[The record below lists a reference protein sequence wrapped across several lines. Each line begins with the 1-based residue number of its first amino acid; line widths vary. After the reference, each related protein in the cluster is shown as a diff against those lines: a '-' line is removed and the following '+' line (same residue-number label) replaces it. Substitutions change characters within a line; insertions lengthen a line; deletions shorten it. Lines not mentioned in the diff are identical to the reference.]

1 MAKYT
6 DYLELY
12 EKDPVADGADTF
24 NIETMMNNNW
34 DKIDAWCKKHG
45 AITGEDVPTTSTVGA
60 VGQHYIKTT
69 TPYKVYTCVVAD
81 DINLGYIWRDVTN
94 SAGDVRGIVM
104 SDGEGSF
111 TAASAG
117 GDYQSPTQKLSTSTN
132 LAQADVF
139 PYYDVSAGVHR
150 KATLQTLASMLET
163 LVKPYHAGTSAPS
176 NTSKLWIDTTAVT
189 GGLKYHNGTDWVRV
203 PLAYSDSE

>member
-24 NIETMMNNNW
+24 NIETMMNDNW
-34 DKIDAWCKKHG
+34 DKIDAWCKAHG
-45 AITGEDVPTTSTVGA
+45 AITGAEAPTTATAGT
-60 VGQHYIKTT
+60 VGQHYIKNVAPHRVYVCVAADTANLAYTWTDTT
-69 TPYKVYTCVVAD
+69 NGAGAVNGIIKGDGQGNV
-81 DINLGYIWRDVTN
+81 
-94 SAGDVRGIVM
+94 SAATVG
-104 SDGEGSF
+104 
-111 TAASAG
+111 T
-117 GDYQSPTQKLSTSTN
+117 DYQSPTQKLTTGAD
-132 LAQADVF
+132 LAKTDAI
-139 PYYDVSAGVHR
+139 PYYDASASAHKKV
-150 KATLQTLASMLET
+150 TLQTLASMLET
-163 LVKPYHAGTSAPS
+163 IIKPYHAGTSAPS